1 MYIGFASAPAMAVR
15 APLLTAGKQAMDSCS
30 RTREGVMQQNNSM
43 EHHGISQADLHTL
56 NSFYAMSKSM
66 GA

>member
-1 MYIGFASAPAMAVR
+1 MAVR

-30 RTREGVMQQNNSM
+30 RARFTRSKVGVMQQNNSM
-43 EHHGISQADLHTL
+43 EHHGTSQADLHTL
-56 NSFYAMSKSM
+56 NSSYAMSKSM

>member
-1 MYIGFASAPAMAVR
+1 MAVR